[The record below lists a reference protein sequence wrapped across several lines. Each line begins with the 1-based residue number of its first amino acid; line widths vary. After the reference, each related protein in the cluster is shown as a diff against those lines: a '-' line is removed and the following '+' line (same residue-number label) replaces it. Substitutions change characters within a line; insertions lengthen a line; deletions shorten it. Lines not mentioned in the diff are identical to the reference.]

1 MNEVVFYGT
10 EKFKYSVNTNAE
22 VNRQSKITSKV
33 FKLKLSTSKNKQGYK
48 YSFYH
53 IDHKIFGI
61 EDLMLKTFLPNVDP
75 KVYWLKRKNT
85 DIEEYS
91 LANLHLVKKA
101 VENHRD
107 YRSRKVIYINYDLKK
122 AYIYKNLKLCSEK
135 LGYSYQYL
143 SRCIRNGGNVG
154 TVDEKIR
161 LMLYSEYL
169 ALKEER
175 VKEKERLDK
184 ELEEL

>member
-1 MNEVVFYGT
+1 MNEVVFYET

-61 EDLMLKTFLPNVDP
+61 EYLMLKTFLPNVDP
-75 KVYWLKRKNT
+75 KVYWFKRKNT
-85 DIEEYS
+85 EVEDFS

-101 VENHRD
+101 IDEHKD

-122 AYIYKNLKLCSEK
+122 AYVYKNLKLCSEK

-154 TVDEKIR
+154 TVDEKTR

-175 VKEKERLDK
+175 VKEKVK
-184 ELEEL
+184 ENK